1 MYTYM
6 KWPDRQTGT
15 WVHTSIHTCMCA
27 RIHTDTL
34 TRAHTHTHADRALG
48 VYAQMPRCVSS
59 YIAILQPR
67 RCRFIKVAQRDFV
80 SIQDFLQWPARCSD
94 CGEAWFP
101 KMIQTKIEARKNMSS
116 QKHSRKNKNV

>member
-15 WVHTSIHTCMCA
+15 WVHTSIHTCICA

-67 RCRFIKVAQRDFV
+67 RCRFISKLLKE
-80 SIQDFLQWPARCSD
+80 IL
-94 CGEAWFP
+94 FP
-101 KMIQTKIEARKNMSS
+101 SKTFCNGLLAVVTAGKLGFPR
-116 QKHSRKNKNV
+116 

>member
-1 MYTYM
+1 MARSPDGYMGTHFNSYMYM
-6 KWPDRQTGT
+6 RA
-15 WVHTSIHTCMCA
+15 HTH
-27 RIHTDTL
+27 RHTDA
-34 TRAHTHTHADRALG
+34 RTHTHADRALG

-101 KMIQTKIEARKNMSS
+101 KMIETKIEARKNMSS